1 MEITFQQIDDD
12 ELKRRLQAAATGNP
26 APAHNFFAQFD
37 YNIYLNN
44 QQFLQVHE
52 RTIPLLQKLKHLDP
66 DAYTRIHKGVPFYFT
81 AISSFFLHNY
91 AEAVYFFDAAV
102 SEDLQNDPG
111 ARTPAIMF
119 LEMDG
124 DPANQAARQL
134 SQIAGEKLQAFVD
147 QYNLLPAAIPT
158 SIPEIRRK
166 FLSRAVGDRQEWRT
180 LATSLISFLLEWEY
194 LAVLQS
200 IRVADGTREPFFTHL
215 FKGCVLFESLL
226 KANPNEAVP
235 EGQLGNILRGNVGV
249 RNRLGIHRNI
259 NTAGPAF
266 ADVLADL
273 PNAGNSIESD
283 LEITARLRN
292 TIGHNIGWT
301 SLMTSD
307 EYVQLIGKIM
317 NSILNTISGLY

>member
-1 MEITFQQIDDD
+1 MEVVFQQIDDD
-12 ELKRRLQAAATGNP
+12 ELRRRLQSAATGNP
-26 APAHNFFAQFD
+26 EPAHDFFAQFD

-44 QQFLQVHE
+44 RQFLQVHD
-52 RTIPLLQKLKHLDP
+52 RTIPLLQKFKHLDP

-134 SQIAGEKLQAFVD
+134 TQIAGEKLQAFID
-147 QYNLLPAAIPT
+147 QYNLMPAAIQT
-158 SIPEIRRK
+158 SVPEIRAK
-166 FLSRAVGDRQEWRT
+166 FLSRAVGNRQEWRT

-200 IRVADGTREPFFTHL
+200 IRVANGTSEPFFTHL

-226 KANPNEAVP
+226 KANPSVP
-235 EGQLGNILRGNVGV
+235 NPGDTLGGIIVGNNHIK
-249 RNRLGIHRNI
+249 NRLGIHRNL
-259 NTAGPAF
+259 TTTGPALG
-266 ADVLADL
+266 DVLQCL
-273 PNAGNSIESD
+273 PGAVTDIETD
-283 LEITARLRN
+283 IEIVARLRN

-301 SLMTSD
+301 TPMTSE
-307 EYVQLIGKIM
+307 EYGQLVGKIM
-317 NSILNTISGLY
+317 KSVLHTISGLY

>member
-1 MEITFQQIDDD
+1 MGITFQAIDDD
-12 ELKRRLQAAATGNP
+12 ELRRRLQAAATGNP
-26 APAHNFFAQFD
+26 APAHDFFAQFD
-37 YNIYLNN
+37 YNIYLQN
-44 QQFLQVHE
+44 QQFLQIHE
-52 RTIPLLQKLKHLDP
+52 RTIPLLLKLKQLDP
-66 DAYTRIHKGVPFYFT
+66 SAYTRIHKGVPFYFT

-124 DPANQAARQL
+124 DPTNQAARQL
-134 SQIAGEKLQAFVD
+134 SQIAGEKLQAFID
-147 QYNLLPAAIPT
+147 QYNPIPAAIQT
-158 SIPEIRRK
+158 SIPEIRAK

-226 KANPNEAVP
+226 KANPSVLNP
-235 EGQLGNILRGNVGV
+235 GDTLGNIIVGNNGIK
-249 RNRLGIHRNI
+249 NQIGIHRNL
-259 NTAGPAF
+259 TTRGPALV
-266 ADVLADL
+266 DVLASL
-273 PNAGNSIESD
+273 PGADNDIEGD
-283 LEITARLRN
+283 IEIEARLRN

-301 SLMTSD
+301 TPMTSD
-307 EYVQLIGKIM
+307 QYVQLVTKVV
-317 NSILNTISGLY
+317 NAILHTISGLY